1 MVQPRSGWITIPHD
15 DHPVGVLVY
24 GRADFQGLTPLAIH
38 FRPFG
43 TGKLNTLEVAIGYA
57 NAESP
62 QTGALQIPVHVI
74 PAPARAPCGRA
85 GLQGLMPLAIHFRP
99 SGTGKL
105 NTPEV
110 AIGYANAESPQTG
123 ALQIPVHVIPA
134 PARAAPSCSVHTPR
148 VGTRNDWQANTK
160 TQNKIAHHRPRV

>member
-74 PAPARAPCGRA
+74 PAPARA
-85 GLQGLMPLAIHFRP
+85 
-99 SGTGKL
+99 
-105 NTPEV
+105 
-110 AIGYANAESPQTG
+110 
-123 ALQIPVHVIPA
+123 
-134 PARAAPSCSVHTPR
+134 APSCSVHTPR